1 MLFYTFPGHVAL
13 CMNGDVLG
21 LTGALMHPLVV
32 GVFVFGHFYFSFF
45 VFFCDFKACFFNF

>member
-1 MLFYTFPGHVAL
+1 
-13 CMNGDVLG
+13 MNGDVLG